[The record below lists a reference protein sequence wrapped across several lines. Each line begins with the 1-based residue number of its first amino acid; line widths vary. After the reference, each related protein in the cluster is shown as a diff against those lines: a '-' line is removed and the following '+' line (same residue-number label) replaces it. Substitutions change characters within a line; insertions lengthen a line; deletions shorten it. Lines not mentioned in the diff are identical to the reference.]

1 MDLQAIIDALREW
14 PPIVVYLLLFAGALI
29 EYLVP
34 PVPGD
39 MFVVAGAVLVAAFG
53 WHFVPVLVVVTAGAV
68 LGAWLDFLIGKWLV
82 RSGRIARLG
91 ERGQGAVGK
100 IVDQMKRHGPAYLAI
115 NRFVPALR
123 AFFFVAAGIAGLTTR
138 QVVFWSALSAL
149 AWNSLLVGVGY
160 ALGGNLDAVE
170 TFFTRY
176 SLIAWAIIAAVILF
190 FAIRALIRRH
200 KNP

>member
-176 SLIAWAIIAAVILF
+176 SLIAWSIIAAVILF

>member
-82 RSGRIARLG
+82 RSGRIARMG

-176 SLIAWAIIAAVILF
+176 SLIAWSIIAAVILF